1 MALAGEMST
10 LPSFEGCEAV
20 QKIHTGPIADLYRGR
35 QQPLGRPVL
44 IKALGASIL
53 PSSPFAATLE
63 REARVLAGLSHP
75 SIVAIHDF
83 VRREDR
89 MWLVLEHVE
98 GHPLDE
104 VLARAKRLPAPAAIA
119 LARAVARA
127 LAHAHE
133 RRIVHRDVQPRN
145 VIVSDDGSV
154 KLTNFSVA
162 SEERL
167 PTAPELL
174 DGGSNLSSLAYQ
186 SPEQILGEPPD
197 PRSDL
202 FSLGA
207 VLFELLTGEP
217 PFGARND
224 PSVAQRI
231 RNDPLPPLARFGEQS
246 SGLERVIQRCL
257 QKLPIDR
264 FQSATEL
271 DDALGELGESPAD
284 ERKAIRAALA
294 AAGFFKAESAPAARK
309 AGAKP
314 FAFWRVGMFFGLA
327 LVALVAGFSGIRLSA
342 ARGDKAAASPAGQG
356 KLELVPQP
364 AGYLRVVA
372 QPWAHVHVDGELVDT
387 TPFARPI
394 PLTPGLHYVK
404 LSHPQAVDE
413 RRTISLS
420 SGETLV
426 LDVSM
431 KVPASALAPTSAPS
445 LSPSAAPA
453 DSSP

>member
-1 MALAGEMST
+1 MST

-20 QKIHTGPIADLYRGR
+20 EKIHAGPIADLYRCR

-44 IKALGASIL
+44 IKALGSSIL

-63 REARVLAGLSHP
+63 REARVLAALDHP

-89 MWLVLEHVE
+89 MWLVLEHVQ
-98 GHPLDE
+98 GHALDE
-104 VLARAKRLPAPAAIA
+104 IIGRSKRLPVSAAIA
-119 LARAVARA
+119 IVRAVARA

-133 RRIVHRDVQPRN
+133 RKIVHRDVQPRN
-145 VIVSDDGSV
+145 VVVADGGSV

-207 VLFELLTGEP
+207 VLFELVTGEP

-231 RNDPLPPLARFGEQS
+231 RNDPLPPLARFGEHS
-246 SGLERVIQRCL
+246 AGLERVIQRCL

-264 FQSATEL
+264 FQNATEL
-271 DDALGELGESPAD
+271 DEALAELAECPSD
-284 ERKAIRAALA
+284 ERKAVQSALS
-294 AAGFFKAESAPAARK
+294 AAGFSKAETAPAPRK
-309 AGAKP
+309 AGAKT
-314 FAFWRVGMFFGLA
+314 FALWQVSAFFGIA
-327 LVALVAGFSGIRLSA
+327 LLALVAGFSGIRLSA
-342 ARGDKAAASPAGQG
+342 ARSDKGAATKAGQG

-394 PLTPGLHYVK
+394 PLAPGLHYVR

-420 SGETLV
+420 SGETVV

-431 KVPASALAPTSAPS
+431 KVPSSALAPTSAPS
-445 LSPSAAPA
+445 LLPAAAPV

>member
-1 MALAGEMST
+1 MAT
-10 LPSFEGCEAV
+10 LPSFDGCEAV
-20 QKIHTGPIADLYRGR
+20 EKIHTGPIADVYLAR
-35 QQPLGRPVL
+35 QQPLGRSVL
-44 IKALGASIL
+44 IKALGPSIL

-63 REARVLAGLSHP
+63 REGRVLAGLSH
-75 SIVAIHDF
+75 SNIVGIHDF
-83 VRREDR
+83 VRRDDR

-98 GHPLDE
+98 GHALDE
-104 VLARAKRLPAPAAIA
+104 IVGRAKRLPVPAAIA
-119 LARAVARA
+119 VARGVARA

-145 VIVSDDGSV
+145 IVVADDGSL

-207 VLFELLTGEP
+207 VLFELITGEP

-231 RNDPLPPLARFGEQS
+231 RNDPLPPLARFGETS
-246 SGLERVIQRCL
+246 SGLERVIQRAL
-257 QKLPIDR
+257 QKLPTDR
-264 FQSATEL
+264 FQSAKEL
-271 DDALGELGESPAD
+271 DEALGELAEAPAD
-284 ERKAIRAALA
+284 EAKALRSALA
-294 AAGFFKAESAPAARK
+294 AAGLAKAEPAPAAAPKAAPAADPWR
-309 AGAKP
+309 AGA
-314 FAFWRVGMFFGLA
+314 VFGLA
-327 LVALVAGFSGIRLSA
+327 LLALAVGFSGIRLSA
-342 ARGDKAAASPAGQG
+342 ARSEKGTGTPAGQG

-372 QPWAHVHVDGELVDT
+372 QPWAHVYVDGEHVDT

-394 PLTPGLHYVK
+394 PLAPGLHYVK
-404 LSHPQAVDE
+404 LGHPQAPDE

-420 SGETLV
+420 PGETIV

-431 KVPASALAPTSAPS
+431 KVPSAALAPTSAPS
-445 LSPSAAPA
+445 NAPLPAPA